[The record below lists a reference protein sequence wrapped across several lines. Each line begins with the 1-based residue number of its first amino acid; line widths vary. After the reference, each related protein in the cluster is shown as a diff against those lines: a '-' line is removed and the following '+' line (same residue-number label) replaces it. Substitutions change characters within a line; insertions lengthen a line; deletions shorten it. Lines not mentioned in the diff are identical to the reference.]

1 MEKDVSHRLE
11 NVRIESERELA
22 DVARSGVGI
31 EDLVELFGLIAGGL
45 NDFALPKIETN
56 PVEGNALINCRRV
69 ERDMAF
75 DRAFYRRCK
84 HFAVWNIP
92 VAAANHRWNSF
103 DAKS

>member
-31 EDLVELFGLIAGGL
+31 EDIVELFGLIAGGL

-56 PVEGNALINCRRV
+56 PVEGSALINCRRV
-69 ERDMAF
+69 ERNMAF
-75 DRAFYRRCK
+75 DRAFYLRCK
-84 HFAVWNIP
+84 HFDVCNIP
-92 VAAANHRWNSF
+92 VAAASHSLDSL